1 MPTFAEICAYL
12 DTMFPP
18 SLAEPWDRDGPA
30 VDPCPARE
38 VTTAVVALDVTSPAI
53 EYAAAI
59 GAQCIVTHHPLL
71 FKLPDALRADES
83 VGGRVLAL
91 ARAGIAAVSC
101 HTRLDSASG
110 GVNDCLA
117 AAVGLQSAAPFLP
130 FGRIGTLPAPLTAA
144 AFRAQVEEALG
155 APAVVYGSRPVSRV
169 AVVSGSGK
177 DYVREAFLAGADTFL
192 TGEVNHS
199 AIVDAGEYGLNLAV
213 STHYATEAVV
223 LPALAERLRAGFPA
237 LRVELFREDA
247 RFCGV

>member
-12 DTMFPP
+12 DTLFPP

-38 VTTAVVALDVTSPAI
+38 VTAAVVALDVTSPAI

-71 FKLPDALRADES
+71 FELPDALRADES

-110 GVNDCLA
+110 GVNDCLVRA
-117 AAVGLQSAAPFLP
+117 LGFYGSERPEDYLRLCDLSPRKAGEMLDRVRKTISPQAVFYGKTDRWISRAAVSCGAGGEFAAQ
-130 FGRIGTLPAPLTAA
+130 AA
-144 AFRAQVEEALG
+144 ALG
-155 APAVVYGSRPVSRV
+155 A
-169 AVVSGSGK
+169 
-177 DYVREAFLAGADTFL
+177 ELFI
-192 TGEVNHS
+192 TGEMKHNERIEAQGLGMSVLLLGH
-199 AIVDAGEYGLNLAV
+199 GESESPVLEPLAQ
-213 STHYATEAVV
+213 
-223 LPALAERLRAGFPA
+223 RLREKLSVPVRIYDERN
-237 LRVELFREDA
+237 L
-247 RFCGV
+247 

>member
-12 DTMFPP
+12 DTLFPP

-38 VTTAVVALDVTSPAI
+38 VTAAVVALDVTSPAI
-53 EYAAAI
+53 EYAIAI

-110 GVNDCLA
+110 GVNDCLVRA
-117 AAVGLQSAAPFLP
+117 LGFYGSERPEDYLRLCDLSPRKAGEMLDRVRKTISPQAVFYGKTDRWISRAAVSCGAGGEFAAQ
-130 FGRIGTLPAPLTAA
+130 AA
-144 AFRAQVEEALG
+144 ALG
-155 APAVVYGSRPVSRV
+155 A
-169 AVVSGSGK
+169 
-177 DYVREAFLAGADTFL
+177 ELFI
-192 TGEVNHS
+192 TGEMKHNERIEAQGLGMSVLLLGH
-199 AIVDAGEYGLNLAV
+199 GESESPVLEPLAQ
-213 STHYATEAVV
+213 
-223 LPALAERLRAGFPA
+223 RLREKLSVPVRIYDERN
-237 LRVELFREDA
+237 L
-247 RFCGV
+247 